1 VSVVREHPKNP
12 DVLFVGTERALF
24 ASWDK
29 GASWTPVR
37 GKNLPTVPVDDI
49 QIHARDGD
57 LVLGTHGRG
66 LWILD
71 DADPLVALPK
81 FTAEALH
88 VFPIRAAAQ
97 WRLNDHKANTGHK
110 LFLAPNPTEGAVVSY
125 WLAAKPGEKD
135 EVKITV
141 TDASGAVV
149 RELKGPKPQIGI
161 NRANWDLRREPP
173 VKPEEGAERSFQGP
187 PRGPLVL
194 PGTYTVK
201 LAAAGKEATQSVVVE
216 DDPRLTVSDA
226 ERREWYDAQQRA
238 ARAWTKADAA
248 DKAIKSIRKQLD
260 ELKAAMEKKKDTPEA
275 VTRGIKDL
283 IDKTAPLASRLSLET
298 PTGFAGAPL
307 ASDPDPL
314 LPRARSLGFGL
325 GAFEGAPTAQQKRVI
340 DETERD
346 LDEAAAAIKA
356 VQQTDVPALNKL
368 IYESGIG
375 KLDPG
380 APIP

>member
-1 VSVVREHPKNP
+1 
-12 DVLFVGTERALF
+12 
-24 ASWDK
+24 
-29 GASWTPVR
+29 
-37 GKNLPTVPVDDI
+37 
-49 QIHARDGD
+49 
-57 LVLGTHGRG
+57 
-66 LWILD
+66 
-71 DADPLVALPK
+71 VALPN
-81 FTAEALH
+81 AAGEALH

-97 WRLNDHKANTGHK
+97 WRLADHKGNTGHK
-110 LFLAPNPTEGAVVSY
+110 LFLAPNPPEGALVTY
-125 WLAAKPGEKD
+125 WLGASPGEKD

-149 RELKGPKPQIGI
+149 REIKGPKPSLGI

-173 VKPEEGAERSFQGP
+173 VKPEEGAARSFLGP

-201 LAAAGKEATQSVVVE
+201 VAAAGKEQTRSVVVE
-216 DDPRLTVSDA
+216 EDPRLTAGDA
-226 ERREWYDAQQRA
+226 ERREWYEAQLRA
-238 ARAWTKADAA
+238 GRAWTKADAA
-248 DKAIKSIRKQLD
+248 DKAIKSIRKQLE
-260 ELKAAMEKKKDTPEA
+260 ELKAAMEKKAGTPEA

-283 IDKTAPLASRLSLET
+283 LDKTAPLASRLSLET

-325 GAFEGAPTAQQKRVI
+325 AAFEGAPTAQQKRVI
-340 DETERD
+340 EQTERD
-346 LDEAAAAIKA
+346 LDEAAAAIKS

-380 APIP
+380 PTIP